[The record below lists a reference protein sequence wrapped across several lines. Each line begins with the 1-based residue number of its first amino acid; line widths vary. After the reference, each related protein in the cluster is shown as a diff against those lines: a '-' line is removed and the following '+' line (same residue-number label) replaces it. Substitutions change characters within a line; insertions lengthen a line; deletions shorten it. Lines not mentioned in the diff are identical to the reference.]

1 MKNSLKIPNLL
12 VIPVL
17 VAVLA
22 VRCVAQISIGDNLKL
37 SNATGNLGAGYTG
50 NYGNQIDS
58 SHSLDWNGSG
68 TISGYYYDPNF
79 LGFSV
84 APYYDQSR
92 ANSSSQ
98 SLTNTSGV
106 NVTSSIFGGSRFPGS
121 VTYSK
126 GFNSQGTFGVPGLPD
141 FTTHGNND
149 TFGIGWS
156 ANLPDLPSLSTNFQ
170 LSHSAYSIF
179 GTDSEGTSASHSFN
193 IRSGYTLAGFNLN
206 GGYSH
211 AVANSDVPLLL
222 APGDAATSDVTSDT
236 WNFSAGH
243 RLPMRGNFSANFSRY
258 SSDYNYSNESIST
271 GNSATDS
278 YAGTAS
284 IQPWD
289 KVSFSGSVGFDDNLG
304 GTLTQQILNAG
315 GSAEQIFPLTGST
328 SLSMIGQVAYQ
339 PFNDLALDGQIQRR
353 VQSWLGVDFGVT
365 SYTGLARYTRQLWG
379 GSLGAITSVTGNR
392 EDNTQGTVLGF
403 SDNITYSRS
412 VAGWNFGGN
421 FGYSQNVQT
430 LLVTYMTSNYT
441 AGGTIQRRLGAVYLS
456 LAANTAR
463 TGMALQQG
471 DEAASNS
478 YSVGL
483 TTGKFFSASASYQDS
498 NGTAIQ
504 TIAGLT
510 PTPIPPV
517 INPEAIVLYEGR
529 SYAFSASTS
538 PFRRFALAATY
549 SKSLSDTRSST
560 INSNL
565 AFEQLAVTTHYQW
578 RKMYLM
584 GGYSQFVQGISV
596 AGVPASRLSS
606 FYVGVN
612 RWFNWF

>member
-1 MKNSLKIPNLL
+1 MKSSFKIANLL
-12 VIPVL
+12 
-17 VAVLA
+17 AVLGLA
-22 VRCVAQISIGDNLKL
+22 TALAATCDAQISIGDDLKL
-37 SNATGNLGAGYTG
+37 STATGIIGAGYTG
-50 NYGNQIDS
+50 NYGNLVDS

-68 TISGYYYDPNF
+68 NISGYYYNPNF
-79 LGFSV
+79 LSFSV

-92 ANSSSQ
+92 ANSTSQ
-98 SLTNTSGV
+98 ALTNTSGV
-106 NVTSSIFGGSRFPGS
+106 NFNSSIFNGSRFPGS
-121 VTYSK
+121 VSYSK

-141 FTTHGNND
+141 FTTHGDND
-149 TFGIGWS
+149 SFGVGWS
-156 ANLPDLPSLSTNFQ
+156 ANLPDLPSVSTQ
-170 LSHSAYSIF
+170 LQWSHSAYSIY
-179 GTDSEGTSASHSFN
+179 GTDSDGNSASHSFN
-193 IRSGYTLAGFNLN
+193 IRSGYSLAGFSLN
-206 GGYSH
+206 GGFSH
-211 AVANSDVPLLL
+211 AAANSDVPLLL
-222 APGDAATSDVTSDT
+222 APGNAATSDVTSDT
-236 WNFSAGH
+236 WNFNAGH

-258 SSDYNYSNESIST
+258 SSDYNYSNEGISS

-315 GSAEQIFPLTGST
+315 GTGAQIFPLTGST

-339 PFNDLALDGQIQRR
+339 PFDDLALDGQVQRR
-353 VQSWLGVDFGVT
+353 VQSWLGVNFGVT

-392 EDNTQGTVLGF
+392 EDNSQGTVLGF

-412 VAGWNFGGN
+412 VGGWNFGGN

-441 AGGTIQRRLGAVYLS
+441 AGGTVQRKIGAAYLS
-456 LAANTAR
+456 LSANTAR
-463 TGMALQQG
+463 SGMALQQG

-483 TTGKFFSASASYQDS
+483 NTGRYFSASASYQNS

-504 TIAGLT
+504 TITGLT
-510 PTPIPPV
+510 PTPLPPV

-529 SYAFSASTS
+529 SYAFSASTT
-538 PFRRFALAATY
+538 PFRRFAFAATY
-549 SKSLSDTRSST
+549 SKSLSDTRSTT
-560 INSNL
+560 INSNI

-578 RKMYLM
+578 RKMYFM

-606 FYVGVN
+606 FYIGVN